1 MRHEY
6 SDINETKNKNILLEI
21 IKAIFKGIFRISTL
35 YTREN
40 LDGTISV
47 NVRLEKN
54 KK

>member
-1 MRHEY
+1 MRNEY
-6 SDINETKNKNILLEI
+6 SDIDEKKNINILVEV
-21 IKAIFKGIFRISTL
+21 IKAIFKGLLSIRTL

-40 LDGTISV
+40 LDGSISV